1 MASYLIRQD
10 LIKKAAGER
19 GAVKFQPGVRKPV
32 AFVYPNLYRVGMSN
46 LGLQILYKI
55 LNDRGDV
62 ACERYF
68 LPERDLIR
76 EHQRSHTPL
85 LSVENQ
91 RQLAN
96 NDIIF
101 VMLSFEMDYDNLLTI
116 LDLGNIKLRAAARN
130 EKEPLIIIGGPCAT
144 FNPLPLGTVADAF
157 VIGEGEEIVSEI
169 IEADK
174 GDRATVYE
182 RLAQIPGVFVPGA
195 RTKEQ
200 GARIERRWKQDLE
213 AFPHT
218 SAILAK
224 DTEFSNMHIVEVA
237 RGCGRHCRFCM
248 AGYCFRKPR
257 PRPLENIIR
266 DIENRPEGTEKIGLM
281 GAAVSDHPQIKEIVN
296 YLREH
301 QIKFSVASLRA
312 DTLSEEMCGA
322 LAASG
327 QHTLT
332 VAPEAGSVKMRGSI
346 NKGITEEHVFRA
358 LELGTQ
364 AGIEN
369 FKLYFM
375 IGLPGENVEDVK
387 AIIDL
392 VLRIRRQMDEVNNRG
407 DLIISVNA
415 FVPKP
420 FTPYQWCGLEKTMT
434 LRHRFKML
442 KDAFAKEKKI
452 KLLTESL
459 KETLVQAYLA
469 KGDAQAGEYLLA
481 SHEQDKPLKYLLQE
495 HNINIEEIC
504 TRTLAVDE
512 TLPWDFLDMGFS
524 KNYLKSEW
532 EKSQCQ
538 EFTQPCFDGC
548 MRCGNCKL

>member
-1 MASYLIRQD
+1 MASYLIKQD
-10 LIKKAAGER
+10 LTKKFAAEVG
-19 GAVKFQPGVRKPV
+19 GVKFQPGVRKPV
-32 AFVYPNLYRVGMSN
+32 AFVYPNVYRVGMSN

-68 LPERDLIR
+68 LPEKDLLK
-76 EHQRSHTPL
+76 EHERTHTPL
-85 LSVENQ
+85 LSVESQ

-144 FNPLPLGTVADAF
+144 FNPLPLSGVADAF
-157 VIGEGEEIVSEI
+157 VIGEGEEIVNEI
-169 IEADK
+169 IEADR
-174 GDRATVYE
+174 GDRVGVRD
-182 RLAQIPGVFVPGA
+182 RLAQIPGVWVPGVS
-195 RTKEQ
+195 
-200 GARIERRWKQDLE
+200 GGVSRRWRQDLE

-224 DTEFSNMHIVEVA
+224 DTEFSRMHIVEVA

-257 PRPLENIIR
+257 PRPLANILR

-281 GAAVSDHPQIKEIVN
+281 GAAVSDHPQIKELVN
-296 YLREH
+296 YLRE
-301 QIKFSVASLRA
+301 QGIKFSVASLRA
-312 DTLSEEMCGA
+312 DTLSEEMCAA

-332 VAPEAGSVKMRGSI
+332 VAPEAGSVTMRGSI
-346 NKGITEEHVFRA
+346 NKGITEEHVLRA
-358 LELGTQ
+358 LELGTK

-375 IGLPGENVEDVK
+375 IGLPGETDEDVQ
-387 AIIDL
+387 AITDL
-392 VLRIRRQMDEVNNRG
+392 VLRIRRRMDSENNKG

-442 KDAFAKEKKI
+442 KDTFAKEKRI

-481 SHEQDKPLKYLLQE
+481 SHEKGKPLKYLLQE
-495 HNINIEEIC
+495 YNLNLEDIC
-504 TRTLAVDE
+504 TRTWQRE
-512 TLPWDFLDMGFS
+512 EKLPWDFLDMGFR
-524 KNYLKSEW
+524 KDYLWSEW
-532 EKSQCQ
+532 EKSQRQ

-548 MRCGNCKL
+548 ARCGNCKV